1 MAAASALLPGDPP
14 RLGDFWLAGRLGA
27 GGQGVVYEA
36 YDPDGVRV
44 AVKVLHGDTASDPG
58 LRSRFG
64 KEAMAARRVASFC
77 TARVLAVDLV
87 GPKPYIVSEYVEG
100 PSLRQAIASGRRFR
114 GDELHR
120 LATGVATALAAIHD
134 AGVIHRDLK
143 PDNVLLGPDGP
154 RVIDFGIARTLEMSL
169 TASGLVTGTPTYM
182 APEVFMGRRAGAP
195 ADVFSWGA
203 VVLYAAIG
211 DDPFQAESLG
221 AVMHRVLATDPDL
234 DVLPGSLRS
243 LVEAALSKEPLD
255 RPTARDLLLGLIAGA
270 GGPPAD
276 LLRAG
281 SAAAGRLSFDTASD
295 PGLGTLAEDAYGLLG
310 EPERALVPDVFLRMV
325 AASEGGELSLRPLP
339 SDELFG
345 GRSSAETAALDRIL
359 DVFAYLLVRRGGD
372 IVLAR
377 PGLLRAW
384 PRLREWVDDERG
396 GLAVHGMVRTAA
408 RQWDGHGRREGDVLQ
423 GGRLESA
430 MHWAA
435 AGRRHLTLSPLE
447 RDFLDAC
454 EAATR
459 RRLRRRRLLTT
470 VLAVLLAVSV
480 AAGATA
486 VRQSGVVAEQRDHAL
501 AGQAATE
508 ADGMRTSDPVRAM
521 LLGVAS
527 WRLDRTPQTRSA
539 LQNAWAQRERAV
551 FTDPQP
557 VGDSVR
563 MITADG
569 RRLFSVS
576 PRGVRIYDL
585 RNGKPAGGWDGLGFR
600 NGDTLLDAALSASG
614 RILAV
619 ASGRT
624 DGPPAEVRAWDT
636 TTGRPTGKTFGLEPA
651 VPFNGVEAGAD
662 DRYLQIHQ
670 GDGTALWDIRTGA
683 TYASRSGV
691 MDASF
696 SPAGGLV
703 AFADLLGGFHLWRL
717 PGGRPVARW
726 HEKDACTGSARSVAI
741 SPDGHTL
748 ACATTSDISL
758 IDLRTGRLLP
768 AQPGVDGGRVL
779 FSPDGRLLVARD
791 ENDFRLVEVAT
802 GNTVLTYRVDAEGFG
817 FDGAALRYLA
827 DDTVV
832 TLDIADLLARRRLP
846 EVTPDAALY
855 SPDGR
860 LLVTHE
866 ADARDLVLWDGARLR
881 PSGPPIRLMEADAP
895 MLSLAF
901 SGDGRL
907 LAFADGMGADVVR
920 VWDTERHVQTGRITL
935 AGDWYARGLA
945 MNADG
950 SLLVVTAATPEQDG
964 TQEQHN
970 RLLVRDMRQDR
981 WIKTI
986 DLNTEMEAVFRPGS
1000 AMVAPVDSRVN
1011 RLIDLSTGRPSGPAT
1026 TSGSTGIRAVRVSQ
1040 SGFSPDGRILAIGDT
1055 SGRLTFW
1062 DLSTGRRRGPVF
1074 KSASTAGIFSMPFSP
1089 RGDVA
1094 ATVLVDGTVQLW
1106 DVATPAKL
1114 GTSMPGTGADLV
1126 AAAAFASGGR
1136 VLRVLDETGTLR
1148 EVSADPADL
1157 VATVCS
1163 RAGRTLTEAEWTR
1176 YLPGAPYQDV
1186 CSA

>member
-1 MAAASALLPGDPP
+1 MAAASALIPGDPP

-100 PSLRQAIASGRRFR
+100 PSLHQAIASGRRFR

-182 APEVFMGRRAGAP
+182 APEVFMGGRAGAP

-211 DDPFQAESLG
+211 DDPFRAESLG

-243 LVEAALSKEPLD
+243 LVEAALSKDPLE
-255 RPTARDLLLGLIAGA
+255 RPAARDLLLGLIAGA
-270 GGPPAD
+270 GGAPAD

-281 SAAAGRLSFDTASD
+281 SAAAGRLALDTTSD

-310 EPERALVPDVFLRMV
+310 ESERALVPDVFLRMV
-325 AASEGGELSLRPLP
+325 TASEGGALSLRPL
-339 SDELFG
+339 SRDELFG
-345 GRSSAETAALDRIL
+345 GRSPDEAAALDRIL
-359 DVFAYLLVRRGGD
+359 GVFAYLLTRRGGD

-384 PRLREWVDDERG
+384 PRLRRWVDDERG
-396 GLAVHGMVRTAA
+396 GLAVHGMIRTAA

-501 AGQAATE
+501 AGPAATE

-527 WRLDRTPQTRSA
+527 WRLAHTPQTRAA
-539 LQNAWAQRERAV
+539 LQNAWYQRERTV

-557 VGDSVR
+557 VGESVR

-585 RNGKPAGGWDGLGFR
+585 RSGKPVGGWDALGFR

-624 DGPPAEVRAWDT
+624 DGPPTDVRAWDT
-636 TTGRPTGKTFGLEPA
+636 TSGRPTGKVFALDPGA
-651 VPFNGVEAGAD
+651 PFNGLEAGAV
-662 DRYLQIHQ
+662 DRYLQVHQ

-683 TYASRSGV
+683 SYSSRSGV

-696 SPAGGLV
+696 GPSGDLV

-717 PGGRPVARW
+717 PGGRPVNRW
-726 HEKDACTGSARSVAI
+726 HEKDACTGSARSIAI

-748 ACATTSDISL
+748 ACATTSGISL

-768 AQPGVDGGRVL
+768 AQPGAGGGRVL
-779 FSPDGRLLVARD
+779 FSPDGRLLVVHG
-791 ENDFRLVEVAT
+791 EHEFQLVEVAT
-802 GNTVLTYRVDAEGFG
+802 GTTLLTDRVDAEGFG

-832 TLDIADLLARRRLP
+832 TLDISDLLTRRRLP
-846 EVTPDAALY
+846 GGTPDAALY

-866 ADARDLVLWDGARLR
+866 SAARDLVLWDAARLR

-907 LAFADGMGADVVR
+907 LAFADGMGANVIR
-920 VWDTERHVQTGRITL
+920 VWDTMRHVETRRITL

-950 SLLVVTAATPEQDG
+950 SLLVVTAETPEQDG
-964 TQEQHN
+964 TQEQHR
-970 RLLVRDMRQDR
+970 RLLVRDLRQNR

-986 DLNTEMEAVFRPGS
+986 DVNSEMQAVFRPGS
-1000 AMVAPVDSRVN
+1000 AMVAPFDSRAN
-1011 RLIDLSTGRPSGPAT
+1011 RLIDLSTGRQAGPAT
-1026 TSGSTGIRAVRVSQ
+1026 TSGTTGTNAVRIMAA
-1040 SGFSPDGRILAIGDT
+1040 GFSPDGRTLAVEDA

-1062 DLSTGRRRGPVF
+1062 ELATGRRRGPVLRD
-1074 KSASTAGIFSMPFSP
+1074 AGTEAISSLLFSP
-1089 RGDVA
+1089 VGDAA
-1094 ATVLVDGTVQLW
+1094 ATVSVDGTVQLW

-1114 GTSMPGTGADLV
+1114 GRPTPGTGADLV

-1136 VLRVLDETGTLR
+1136 VLRVLDDAGVVR
-1148 EVSADPADL
+1148 EVTVDPVAL
-1157 VATVCS
+1157 VAAVCS

-1186 CSA
+1186 CST